1 MSEDKVRT
9 KNSWWSMETIYD
21 PRELPEVSIAGPG
34 LDEVLHIMTGA
45 HDYMTTVEDEVNA
58 DIRGKDRG

>member
-1 MSEDKVRT
+1 
-9 KNSWWSMETIYD
+9 METIYD
-21 PRELPEVSIAGPG
+21 HRELPEVSIAGPG

>member
-1 MSEDKVRT
+1 
-9 KNSWWSMETIYD
+9 METIYD